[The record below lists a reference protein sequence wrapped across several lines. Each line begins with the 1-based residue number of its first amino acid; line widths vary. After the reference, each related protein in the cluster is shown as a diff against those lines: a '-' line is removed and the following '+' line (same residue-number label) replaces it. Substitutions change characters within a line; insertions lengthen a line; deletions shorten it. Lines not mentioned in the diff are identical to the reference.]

1 VSDFRVYSN
10 DRQIDGGGFYFIE
23 STAPDAVE
31 GDPSGGVPT
40 PPSLHAVDT
49 DQAVKDVA
57 AFLTPEDLRE
67 AETMDIVLAT
77 ANSWPVIFPNRSPA
91 TY

>member
-1 VSDFRVYSN
+1 VPDFRVSSN

-23 STAPDAVE
+23 STVPDAVE
-31 GDPSGGVPT
+31 GHPSGAVPT
-40 PPSLHAVDT
+40 PSGLHAVDT

-57 AFLTPEDLRE
+57 AFLTPEELRE
-67 AETMDIVLAT
+67 AGTMDIVLAT
-77 ANSWPVIFPNRSPA
+77 PKTWPVIFPNRSPA